1 MHQSQI
7 QTIGR
12 ILANRIGDRNL
23 SQPVKTKCSCGKP
36 LEETVLMGRRWTHE
50 RCSDC
55 ADKQRTQEALQA
67 LRQARKTK
75 AARMRQSLSK
85 VIPPLFAGAHLRS
98 LSKAVKEAL
107 LSFDSKIGLVL
118 FGPVGR
124 GKSFALCALARHFI
138 LKRKKV
144 VRVTYEMLCL
154 QIRDTYKQG
163 SRLTELDV
171 IRPMIDCDCLI
182 IEDIGST
189 TSIGRNES
197 DFSNRTIFVL
207 LDSRLEAC
215 RPTFI
220 STNKS
225 RKNLEAS
232 FDERIASRLGLFKW
246 IGIGGEDKRISTI
259 MEDRKNGTLR

>member
-1 MHQSQI
+1 MLFA
-7 QTIGR
+7 R
-12 ILANRIGDRNL
+12 ILT
-23 SQPVKTKCSCGKP
+23 SEFCP
-36 LEETVLMGRRWTHE
+36 E
-50 RCSDC
+50 C
-55 ADKQRTQEALQA
+55 ADKQREEHARQLQ
-67 LRQARKTK
+67 RKARMER
-75 AARMRQSLSK
+75 AARMRQILSR
-85 VIPPLFAGAHLRS
+85 VIPPLFAGAHLRN
-98 LSKAVKEAL
+98 LSYAIKKEL
-107 LSFDSKIGLVL
+107 LSFNSKIGLVI

-124 GKSFALCALARHFI
+124 GKSFALAALARHLIF
-138 LKRKKV
+138 KRRKV
-144 VRVTYEMLCL
+144 VRITYEMLCL

-171 IRPMIDCDCLI
+171 IRPLIDCDCLF

-189 TSIGRNES
+189 TSIGKDES

-246 IGIGGEDKRISTI
+246 IGIGGEDKR
-259 MEDRKNGTLR
+259 K

>member
-1 MHQSQI
+1 
-7 QTIGR
+7 
-12 ILANRIGDRNL
+12 
-23 SQPVKTKCSCGKP
+23 
-36 LEETVLMGRRWTHE
+36 
-50 RCSDC
+50 
-55 ADKQRTQEALQA
+55 
-67 LRQARKTK
+67 
-75 AARMRQSLSK
+75 
-85 VIPPLFAGAHLRS
+85 
-98 LSKAVKEAL
+98 
-107 LSFDSKIGLVL
+107 
-118 FGPVGR
+118 
-124 GKSFALCALARHFI
+124 
-138 LKRKKV
+138 
-144 VRVTYEMLCL
+144 MLCL

-232 FDERIASRLGLFKW
+232 FDERIASRLGVFKW
-246 IGIGGEDKRISTI
+246 IGIGGEDKRKS
-259 MEDRKNGTLR
+259 

>member
-1 MHQSQI
+1 
-7 QTIGR
+7 
-12 ILANRIGDRNL
+12 
-23 SQPVKTKCSCGKP
+23 
-36 LEETVLMGRRWTHE
+36 MGRRWTHE

-207 LDSRLEAC
+207 IDSRLEAC

-246 IGIGGEDKRISTI
+246 IGIGGEDKR
-259 MEDRKNGTLR
+259 K

>member
-1 MHQSQI
+1 MDNQTQT
-7 QTIGR
+7 QTIGQVLTSR
-12 ILANRIGDRNL
+12 TGDRHL
-23 SQPVKTKCSCGKP
+23 SQTKLCKCGKLFEVTKLFAQILTSEFCP
-36 LEETVLMGRRWTHE
+36 E
-50 RCSDC
+50 C
-55 ADKQRTQEALQA
+55 ADKQREEYARQE
-67 LRQARKTK
+67 LRKARMDR

-98 LSKAVKEAL
+98 LSKAAKEAL

-144 VRVTYEMLCL
+144 VRVSYEMLCL

-171 IRPMIDCDCLI
+171 IRPMMDCDCLI

-246 IGIGGEDKRISTI
+246 IGIGGEDKRKS
-259 MEDRKNGTLR
+259 

>member
-1 MHQSQI
+1 
-7 QTIGR
+7 
-12 ILANRIGDRNL
+12 
-23 SQPVKTKCSCGKP
+23 
-36 LEETVLMGRRWTHE
+36 MGRVFRAGQ
-50 RCSDC
+50 CAQC
-55 ADKQRTQEALQA
+55 ADKQRVQEARQA
-67 LRQARKTK
+67 LRQIRKAK
-75 AARMRQSLSK
+75 AERMRRALER
-85 VIPPLFAGAHLRS
+85 VIPPLFASAHLRD
-98 LSKAVKEAL
+98 LNKMFRRTL
-107 LSFDSKIGLVL
+107 LDFDNRVGLVL
-118 FGPVGR
+118 FGPAGR

-144 VRVTYEMLCL
+144 VRVSYEMLCL

-171 IRPMIDCDCLI
+171 IRPMMDCDCLI

>member
-1 MHQSQI
+1 
-7 QTIGR
+7 
-12 ILANRIGDRNL
+12 
-23 SQPVKTKCSCGKP
+23 
-36 LEETVLMGRRWTHE
+36 MGRRWTHE

-144 VRVTYEMLCL
+144 VRVSYEMLCL

-171 IRPMIDCDCLI
+171 IRPMMDCDCLI